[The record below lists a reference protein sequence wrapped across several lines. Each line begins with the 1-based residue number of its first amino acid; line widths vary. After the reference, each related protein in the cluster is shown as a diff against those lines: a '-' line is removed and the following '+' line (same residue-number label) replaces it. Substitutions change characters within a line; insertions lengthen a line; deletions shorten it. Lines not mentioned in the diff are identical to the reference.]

1 MDEDSILFQAMKNEM
16 MSPVDLA
23 AMRVIDPGS
32 EYDLGVEVRT
42 RNPMNRGGGG
52 SVANPLRMQRQP
64 TDFAGRPAHANT
76 NPEYVAPSWRPKTPR
91 GPDTGV
97 IETYRPYWKVQK
109 YQNER
114 EPYATQD
121 PNAARSILDK
131 IREFFNANR
140 KPDWLDRFD

>member
-64 TDFAGRPAHANT
+64 SDFAGRPAHANT
-76 NPEYVAPSWRPKTPR
+76 NPTRVGPNPAPSFNDTPVRPSGNVINQYQTQWQDQR
-91 GPDTGV
+91 FQNMINQAQQAGPAPT
-97 IETYRPYWKVQK
+97 
-109 YQNER
+109 
-114 EPYATQD
+114 
-121 PNAARSILDK
+121 RSMLQRIKD
-131 IREFFNANR
+131 FFNANR
-140 KPDWLDRFD
+140 VD